1 MGTLL
6 EAIEAEK
13 SFALTPTNTGYALGW
28 VCFSL
33 RRLDRNVFVHPVIVH
48 EQAVIIT

>member
-6 EAIEAEK
+6 EVIEAEK

-33 RRLDRNVFVHPVIVH
+33 RRLDINAFVHRVIVH
-48 EQAVIIT
+48 KQTVIVT